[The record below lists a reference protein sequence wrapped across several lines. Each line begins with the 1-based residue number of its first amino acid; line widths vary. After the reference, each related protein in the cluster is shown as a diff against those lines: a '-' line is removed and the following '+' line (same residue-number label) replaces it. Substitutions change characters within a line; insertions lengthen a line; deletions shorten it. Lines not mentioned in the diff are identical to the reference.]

1 MKDGGFTLVA
11 RRGRGDGRGR
21 LAHNRGDAL
30 DAHGARSGGGRE
42 SASGQPSLT
51 RVAHGVTAA
60 SGASDAAQLARLDQ
74 RIEACK
80 AELRSSPFL
89 AELLSGVLQP
99 AGPFRALL
107 CLGVGSF
114 ASSRQARYQLAL
126 ALVIR
131 DWAGGDPTHATKQTV
146 SNADSHGGVPSNT
159 DAPSFNIAKGA
170 KVALHVY
177 DPVFDAVELEWLRQ
191 QAECW
196 LRPCNE
202 EGRIAVNDLNA
213 ELDPGLDSQLHP
225 GKVLC
230 YMPHCTRQLYSN
242 LLDANWGPARLL
254 QLAVLGNSFEA
265 FADAPTDAERRS
277 NASWCRVTRA
287 WPLVTERACD
297 NLGGCRA
304 ADFEYAFTCT
314 SLHTFARDAPDATD
328 PLWSDPFGE
337 APLLSNQ
344 ESLVGAFPEG

>member
-1 MKDGGFTLVA
+1 MTGLHEQWATGHMTTHEARMKDGGFTLVA

-114 ASSRQARYQLAL
+114 ASSQSVFEELASDL
-126 ALVIR
+126 KTPGCFR
-131 DWAGGDPTHATKQTV
+131 GDK
-146 SNADSHGGVPSNT
+146 
-159 DAPSFNIAKGA
+159 
-170 KVALHVY
+170 
-177 DPVFDAVELEWLRQ
+177 
-191 QAECW
+191 
-196 LRPCNE
+196 
-202 EGRIAVNDLNA
+202 
-213 ELDPGLDSQLHP
+213 
-225 GKVLC
+225 
-230 YMPHCTRQLYSN
+230 
-242 LLDANWGPARLL
+242 
-254 QLAVLGNSFEA
+254 
-265 FADAPTDAERRS
+265 
-277 NASWCRVTRA
+277 
-287 WPLVTERACD
+287 
-297 NLGGCRA
+297 A
-304 ADFEYAFTCT
+304 A
-314 SLHTFARDAPDATD
+314 
-328 PLWSDPFGE
+328 
-337 APLLSNQ
+337 
-344 ESLVGAFPEG
+344 